1 MENSFNKLLR
11 EYPGALDNRKMFGN
25 LVKDY
30 FPKNLLQ
37 ANLIMA
43 LYDMKIHEDLRTAR
57 NIGNTFAFRYVK
69 RLMDE
74 HGTSRKNAD
83 QAVALWCVCY
93 GKNTLKKPC
102 EIAIVDYAATS
113 RPAIQENKPKT
124 GSYSDLFSY
133 EKIGEDYAVTGFNG
147 ENQSTVVFQN
157 RVGND
162 KVVRIASNSFEETL
176 TREAII
182 TDGYREIGSCAFRA
196 CPELSQVILPGTIRE
211 IGGHAFE
218 GCKKLTTIA
227 LPNGLQ
233 QIGKAAFSGT
243 SLRTVSFPGS
253 LYWVDDAAFAN
264 CSNLAGVV
272 IPATI
277 NRISDRCYMNCTSLA
292 KVSIAE
298 GIESIGKEAF
308 ANCTALLTITIP
320 DSVTSIGEAAFADMN
335 PRFIVHC
342 SMGSYA
348 ETYARNNKLK
358 YQLI

>member
-1 MENSFNKLLR
+1 MESSFNKLLR
-11 EYPGALDNRKMFGN
+11 EYPGSLDNRKMFGN

-43 LYDMKIHEDLRTAR
+43 LYEMKIHEDIRTAR

-102 EIAIVDYAATS
+102 EISLVDYTATS
-113 RPAIQENKPKT
+113 RPAIQENKPKA

-133 EKIGEDYAVTGFNG
+133 EKIGDGYAVTGFTG
-147 ENQSTVVFQN
+147 ENQSTVVFQS
-157 RVGND
+157 RVGNE
-162 KVVRIASNSFEETL
+162 KVVRIASHSFEESMA
-176 TREAII
+176 REAII
-182 TDGYREIGSCAFRA
+182 TDGYREIGSCAFKS
-196 CPELSQVILPGTIRE
+196 CPELSQVILPGSIRE
-211 IGGHAFE
+211 IGGEAFA

-233 QIGKAAFSGT
+233 QIGKAAFCGT
-243 SLRTVSFPGS
+243 SLRTVAFPNS
-253 LYWVDDAAFAN
+253 LYWVDEAAFAD
-264 CSNLAGVV
+264 CSNLVSIS

-277 NRISDRCYMNCTSLA
+277 SQISDRCYMNCTAMA
-292 KVSIAE
+292 KLTIAD

-308 ANCTALLTITIP
+308 ANCTSLLTVTIP
-320 DSVTSIGEAAFADMN
+320 DSVTYIGEAAFADMN
-335 PRFIVHC
+335 PRFIIQC
-342 SMGSYA
+342 SMGSFA
-348 ETYARNNKLK
+348 ESYARNNKLK
-358 YQLI
+358 YQLV

>member
-1 MENSFNKLLR
+1 MENNFNKLLQ
-11 EYPGALDNRKMFGN
+11 EHPGALDSRKMFGN

-43 LYDMKIHEDLRTAR
+43 LYDMKIHEDIRTAR
-57 NIGNTFAFRYVK
+57 SIGNTFAFRYVK

-74 HGTSRKNAD
+74 YGTSRKNAD

-102 EIAIVDYAATS
+102 EISLADYTVSA
-113 RPAIQENKPKT
+113 RPAIQENKPKA

-133 EKIGEDYAVTGFNG
+133 EKNGDGYAVTGFNG
-147 ENQSTVVFQN
+147 ENQSTVVFQS
-157 RVGND
+157 RFGNE
-162 KVVRIASNSFEETL
+162 KVVRIASHSFEETM

-182 TDGYREIGSCAFRA
+182 TDGYREIGSCAFKS

-211 IGGHAFE
+211 IGGQAFE

-233 QIGKAAFSGT
+233 QIGKSAFNGT
-243 SLRTVSFPGS
+243 SLRTISFPSS
-253 LYWVDDAAFAN
+253 LYWVDEAAFAN
-264 CSNLAGVV
+264 CTNLAGIV

-277 NRISDRCYMNCTSLA
+277 GQISNQCYMNCTALA
-292 KVSIAE
+292 KVSIAD
-298 GIESIGKEAF
+298 GIESVGKEAF
-308 ANCTALLTITIP
+308 ANCTSLLTITIP
-320 DSVTSIGEAAFADMN
+320 DSVTSIGEGAFADMN
-335 PRFIVHC
+335 PRFIVQC

-348 ETYARNNKLK
+348 ESYARNNKLK